1 MGDGEMSRRNPRDRR
16 VKMLRLWLRGLRKM
30 SRQEEDAK
38 KRMERFQ
45 MNLLGTMISWAENQ
59 EWARRKGK

>member
-1 MGDGEMSRRNPRDRR
+1 MQR
-16 VKMLRLWLRGLRKM
+16 MLA
-30 SRQEEDAK
+30 EA
-38 KRMERFQ
+38 RFQ